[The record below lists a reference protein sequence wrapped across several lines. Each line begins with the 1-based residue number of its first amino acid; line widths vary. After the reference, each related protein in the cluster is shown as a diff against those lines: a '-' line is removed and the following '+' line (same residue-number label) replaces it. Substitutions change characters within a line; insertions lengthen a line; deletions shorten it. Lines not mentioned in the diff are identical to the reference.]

1 MRTIANKL
9 VVRMATKGMFKN
21 LSDKEYLKLLFW
33 GRMGRKLDLKNHPTY
48 NEVLQWIKLYDRNPI
63 YTEAVDKYEAKKFV
77 ADIVG
82 EQYIIPTIG
91 VWNSIEEIK
100 FSDLP
105 NKFVL
110 KCTHNSGGL
119 VICRD
124 KEKLNIFDA
133 KNKISDSLKSDYYS
147 WGREWPYKNVR
158 PRIIAEKL
166 IGTNGKLP
174 IDYKFFCFNGEIDSV
189 MLCLDRDLGHP
200 KFVFYDVNWKR
211 LMYQKNE
218 PILDKEIERP
228 DNFDKML
235 TVVRKIAERFNC
247 PRIDLYNVDGKIY
260 FGEITFFN
268 QSGFDTDISYD
279 TDLMWGRKANLSL
292 K

>member
-9 VVRMATKGMFKN
+9 VVRMATKGIFKN
-21 LSDKEYLKLLFW
+21 LSDEEYLKLLFW

-48 NEVLQWIKLYDRNPI
+48 NEVLQWIKLHDRNPM

-82 EQYIIPTIG
+82 EQYIIPTLG
-91 VWNSIEEIK
+91 VWNSIEEIE
-100 FSDLP
+100 FSELP
-105 NKFVL
+105 NEFVL

-119 VICRD
+119 VVCRD
-124 KEKLNIFDA
+124 KEKLDLFDA
-133 KNKISDSLKSDYYS
+133 KNKISASLKSDYYS
-147 WGREWPYKNVR
+147 WGREWPYKNVK

-218 PILDKEIERP
+218 PILDKEIDRP
-228 DNFDKML
+228 DNFDEML
-235 TVVRKIAERFNC
+235 TIVRKIAKRFNC
-247 PRIDLYNVDGKIY
+247 PRIDLYNIDGNIY

-279 TDLMWGRKANLSL
+279 TDLMWGQKANLSL